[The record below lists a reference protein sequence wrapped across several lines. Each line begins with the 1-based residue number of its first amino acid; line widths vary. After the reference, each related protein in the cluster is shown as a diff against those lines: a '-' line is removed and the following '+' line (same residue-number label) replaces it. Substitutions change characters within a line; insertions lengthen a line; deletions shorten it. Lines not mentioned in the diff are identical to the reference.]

1 MGSSNIELRLQGDF
15 EISIGS
21 AEEND
26 VRLDGLKDRQAI
38 LRRKGGRL
46 FLKSLVLSSD
56 AWLNGNALRPG
67 AWQEVTRYDEILL
80 SEVFLQLSP
89 KFFLG
94 ADRVG
99 VDTTRL
105 YLKFPLEKDLWLC
118 EGAYLR
124 AQPGSMTGIM
134 GPAGCGKTVLLN
146 LLAGYLRPDDGL
158 VTIGNNFEPNRD
170 LEVLRDFV
178 GYVPQGDV
186 LFSDLTV
193 QQSLDYRL
201 QLKFPDMEK
210 GVRNRLIVNTCGQL
224 GFEGERAARF
234 LHTLIGS
241 AEGGRR
247 GLSGGERKRAN
258 IAHELIARPVLLFL
272 DEPTTGLSSSDSDRI
287 VELLRGF
294 SRDELITVAA
304 TIHQPSRFSF
314 ARFDQILALTYGGRI
329 AYYGPTDGI
338 VDYFERATGS
348 RCQSSNPAEYVMDAV
363 SDPATA
369 QELSRSF
376 QEEPPARSPLPLPQN
391 AQPAEQADQRPGF
404 TLQLGRDISRML
416 SLSARNLAVLFS
428 DRTNLLL
435 NLLQAPIIAL
445 LILVAFQSLGGDTRE
460 VDQFAATIYFF
471 DLAKAPVEERRDTVE
486 VDALFETAKQQAERT
501 HNVFSP
507 AAGRLRA
514 SIYFILIASSIWF
527 GTLGGCREIVSER
540 EILRREVRSCTGFGP
555 YLSSKV
561 LVQALLRGVQTGILT
576 LLCGPVLL
584 QLPLGGTIQLW
595 GILWLVSLTS
605 ACLGLLISALAASSA
620 VALTA
625 VPLVIIPQLLFGG
638 LLRPLSQIPADA
650 TWTRAAAML
659 NLQRWGFQS
668 SLHVD
673 SPSGRIALE
682 QGSISEFSGPYWE
695 MNIVTFQE
703 TTLADFFF
711 SEGGMLSGALS
722 PLLFLTLFSL
732 FFVGLA
738 YVVMRRR
745 FLTVR

>member
-1 MGSSNIELRLQGDF
+1 MGSANIELRLQGDF

-26 VRLDGLKDRQAI
+26 VRLDGLEDRQAI

-46 FLKSLVLSSD
+46 FLKSLVSSD
-56 AWLNGNALRPG
+56 GAWMNGNPLRQG
-67 AWQEVTRYDEILL
+67 SWQEVTRYDEILL

-105 YLKFPLEKDLWLC
+105 YLKLSSQKDLWLC
-118 EGAYLR
+118 NGAYLR
-124 AQPGSMTGIM
+124 ATPGSLTAIM

-146 LLAGYLRPDDGL
+146 LLAGYLKADEGL
-158 VTIGNNFEPNRD
+158 VTIGGIFDPNRD
-170 LEVLRDFV
+170 LRELRDFV

-210 GVRNRLIVNTCGQL
+210 SVRNRLIQDTCGQL
-224 GFEGERAARF
+224 GFEGERASKF

-241 AEGGRR
+241 SNGGRR

-272 DEPTTGLSSSDSDRI
+272 DEPTTGLSSSDADRI
-287 VELLRGF
+287 VNLLRRI
-294 SRDELITVAA
+294 STDEVITVAA
-304 TIHQPSRFSF
+304 TIHQPSRFAF
-314 ARFDQILALTYGGRI
+314 THFDQILALTYGGRI
-329 AYYGPTDGI
+329 AYYGPTEGI
-338 VDYFERATGS
+338 VDYFERVTGS
-348 RCQSSNPAEYVMDAV
+348 GCESANPAEYVMDVV
-363 SDPATA
+363 SDPAAA
-369 QELSRSF
+369 QELAKSF
-376 QEEPPARSPLPLPQN
+376 NEGPPARTSLPLPPDSE
-391 AQPAEQADQRPGF
+391 PAEREDRRSGF
-404 TLQLGRDISRML
+404 NLQLGRTLSRVW
-416 SLSARNLAVLFS
+416 SLAERNLAVLFS
-428 DRTNLLL
+428 DRSNLML

-445 LILVAFQSLGGDTRE
+445 LILVAFQSLAGDTR
-460 VDQFAATIYFF
+460 DFDKFATTIYFF
-471 DLAKAPVEERRDTVE
+471 DQ
-486 VDALFETAKQQAERT
+486 AKQQAEKSR
-501 HNVFSP
+501 NVFSP
-507 AAGRLRA
+507 PAGRLRA
-514 SIYFILIASSIWF
+514 SIYFVLIASSIWF
-527 GTLGGCREIVSER
+527 GTLGGCREIVSEKA
-540 EILRREVRSCTGFGP
+540 ILRREVRSCTGFGP

-561 LVQALLRGVQTGILT
+561 LVQALLRGFQTGLLT
-576 LLCGPVLL
+576 LLCVPVLL
-584 QLPLGGTIQLW
+584 QLPLAGTVQLW

-605 ACLGLLISALAASSA
+605 ACLGLLISSLVASST

-638 LLRPLSQIPADA
+638 LLRPLSDIPVDA
-650 TWTRAAAML
+650 TWTRLAGML
-659 NLQRWGFQS
+659 NIQRWGFQS

-673 SPSGRIALE
+673 GMSERIALQ
-682 QGSISEFSGPYWE
+682 QGAISDFSGPYWE

-711 SEGGMLSGALS
+711 SAQDLLSGPLS

-732 FFVGLA
+732 CFVSLA

-745 FLTVR
+745 FITVR

>member
-1 MGSSNIELRLQGDF
+1 MGSANIELRLQGDF

-26 VRLDGLKDRQAI
+26 VRLDGLEDRQAI

-46 FLKSLVLSSD
+46 FLKSLVSSD
-56 AWLNGNALRPG
+56 GAWMNGNPLRQG
-67 AWQEVTRYDEILL
+67 SWQEVTRYDEILL

-105 YLKFPLEKDLWLC
+105 YLKLSSQKDFWLC
-118 EGAYLR
+118 NGAYLR
-124 AQPGSMTGIM
+124 ATPGSLTAIM

-146 LLAGYLRPDDGL
+146 LLAGYLKADEGL
-158 VTIGNNFEPNRD
+158 VTIGGIFEPNRD
-170 LEVLRDFV
+170 LRVLRDFV
-178 GYVPQGDV
+178 GYVPQGDI

-210 GVRNRLIVNTCGQL
+210 SVRNRLIQATCGQL
-224 GFEGERAARF
+224 GFEGERASKF

-241 AEGGRR
+241 SNGGRR

-272 DEPTTGLSSSDSDRI
+272 DEPTTGLSSSDADRS
-287 VELLRGF
+287 VNLLRRI
-294 SRDELITVAA
+294 STDEVITVAA
-304 TIHQPSRFSF
+304 TIHQPSRFAF
-314 ARFDQILALTYGGRI
+314 THFDQILALTYGGRI
-329 AYYGPTDGI
+329 AYYGPTEGI
-338 VDYFERATGS
+338 VDYFERVTGS
-348 RCQSSNPAEYVMDAV
+348 RCESANPAEYVMDVV
-363 SDPATA
+363 SDPAAA
-369 QELSRSF
+369 QELAKSF
-376 QEEPPARSPLPLPQN
+376 NEEPPARTSLPLPPDSE
-391 AQPAEQADQRPGF
+391 PAKREDRRSGF
-404 TLQLGRDISRML
+404 NLQLGRTLSRVW
-416 SLSARNLAVLFS
+416 SLAERNLAVLFS
-428 DRTNLLL
+428 DRSNLML

-445 LILVAFQSLGGDTRE
+445 LILVAFQSLAGDTR
-460 VDQFAATIYFF
+460 DFDKFASTIYFF
-471 DLAKAPVEERRDTVE
+471 DQAKAPVEARRDTVE
-486 VDALFETAKQQAERT
+486 VDTLFEKAKQEAERSR
-501 HNVFSP
+501 NVFSP
-507 AAGRLRA
+507 PAGRLRA
-514 SIYFILIASSIWF
+514 SIYFVLIASSIWF
-527 GTLGGCREIVSER
+527 GTLGGCREIVSEKA
-540 EILRREVRSCTGFGP
+540 ILRREVRSCTGFGP

-561 LVQALLRGVQTGILT
+561 LVQALLRGFQTGLLT
-576 LLCGPVLL
+576 LLCVPVLL
-584 QLPLGGTIQLW
+584 QLPLAGTVHLW

-605 ACLGLLISALAASSA
+605 ACLGLLISSLAASST

-638 LLRPLSQIPADA
+638 LLRPLSDIPVDA
-650 TWTRAAAML
+650 TWTRLAAML
-659 NLQRWGFQS
+659 NIQRWGFQS

-673 SPSGRIALE
+673 GMSERIALQ
-682 QGSISEFSGPYWE
+682 QGAISDFSGPYWE

-711 SEGGMLSGALS
+711 SAQDLLSGPLS
-722 PLLFLTLFSL
+722 PLLFLTLFS
-732 FFVGLA
+732 FCFVSLA

-745 FLTVR
+745 FITVR

>member
-26 VRLDGLKDRQAI
+26 VQLDGLKDRQAI
-38 LRRKGGRL
+38 LRRQGGRL
-46 FLKSLVLSSD
+46 FLKSLVPSDD
-56 AWLNGNALRPG
+56 AWMNGNPLRQG

-105 YLKFPLEKDLWLC
+105 YLKLPSKNDLWLC
-118 EGAYLR
+118 NGAYLR
-124 AQPGSMTGIM
+124 AVPGSMTGVM

-146 LLAGYLRPDDGL
+146 LLAGYLKPDEGL

-170 LEVLRDFV
+170 LKVLRDFV

-186 LFSDLTV
+186 RFSDLTV

-210 GVRNRLIVNTCGQL
+210 SVRNRLIQDTCGQL
-224 GFEGERAARF
+224 GFEGERASKF

-241 AEGGRR
+241 SNGGRR

-272 DEPTTGLSSSDSDRI
+272 DEPTTGLSSSDADRI
-287 VELLRGF
+287 VDLLRGL
-294 SRDELITVAA
+294 SSDEVITVAA

-314 ARFDQILALTYGGRI
+314 VRFDQILALTYGGRI

-338 VDYFERATGS
+338 VDYFERVTGS
-348 RCQSSNPAEYVMDAV
+348 RCESANPAEYVMNAV

-369 QELSRSF
+369 QELSESF
-376 QEEPPARSPLPLPQN
+376 NEEPPSRSALPLPGN
-391 AQPAEQADQRPGF
+391 AEPAEQEDQSPGF
-404 TLQLGRDISRML
+404 TLQLGRSISRIL

-460 VDQFAATIYFF
+460 FDQFAATIYFF
-471 DLAKAPVEERRDTVE
+471 DIAKAPVEERRDTVE
-486 VDALFETAKQQAERT
+486 VDTLFETAKQEAKRS
-501 HNVFSP
+501 NNIFSP
-507 AAGRLRA
+507 PAGRLRA

-527 GTLGGCREIVSER
+527 GTLGGSREIVSER
-540 EILRREVRSCTGFGP
+540 AILRREVRSCTGFGP
-555 YLSSKV
+555 YLSSKI

-576 LLCGPVLL
+576 LLCVPVLL
-584 QLPLGGTIQLW
+584 QLPLGGTLQLW

-605 ACLGLLISALAASSA
+605 ACLGLLISTLAASSA
-620 VALTA
+620 VALTT

-638 LLRPLSQIPADA
+638 LLRPLSQIPGDA
-650 TWTRAAAML
+650 SWTRLAAML
-659 NLQRWGFQS
+659 NIQRWGFQS

-673 SPSGRIALE
+673 GLSERIALE
-682 QGSISEFSGPYWE
+682 QGAISDFSGPYWE

-703 TTLADFFF
+703 TNLAEFVF
-711 SEGGMLSGALS
+711 SDVGMLSGALS
-722 PLLFLTLFSL
+722 PLLFLTFFSL
-732 FFVGLA
+732 CFVSLA

-745 FLTVR
+745 FVTVR